1 MDPEQGL
8 LVIIEQLPVE
18 LLVLVIRAVL
28 RILDPQRTRIID
40 KFRALADLKLLLLR
54 LCLLRCYLL
63 LRSFV
68 LALCRGCLCLF
79 FLLRL
84 DHLND
89 NIVRTAL
96 RLLDGL
102 CLLGVLHRQIDLGR
116 HEAAVLVNHLAGTI
130 VIRELHAVL
139 RQMEGNGRSDLL
151 PVGLLHGELAAAVAL
166 PVNGLRSL
174 LIGKRIDGDKRRYH
188 ERRIEAQSKVTDD
201 LIVVRLILVFI
212 HEGFRT
218 GEGNVVDIF
227 LHLVR
232 CHAKSVIGNLNG
244 LALGIQNHVDSC
256 LPALRKL
263 RFPHHFQLLQL
274 CNGIAAIGN
283 QLTIENIMVTVQ
295 PFLDNREHV
304 LAVNG

>member
-18 LLVLVIRAVL
+18 LLVFVIGAIL

-40 KFRALADLKLLLLR
+40 KLRALADLKLLLLR
-54 LCLLRCYLL
+54 LCLLR
-63 LRSFV
+63 RSFV
-68 LALCRGCLCLF
+68 LILCGGCLCLF

-116 HEAAVLVNHLAGTI
+116 HEAAVLVNHLAGAI

-174 LIGKRIDGDKRRYH
+174 LIGKRINGDKRRYH
-188 ERRIEAQSKVTDD
+188 ERRIEAQSEVADD

-218 GEGNVVDIF
+218 GEGNVVDIL
-227 LHLVR
+227 LHLIR
-232 CHAKSVIGNLNG
+232 GHAKSVIGNLNG
-244 LALGIQNHVDSC
+244 LALGIQNHVNSC

-263 RFPHHFQLLQL
+263 RFSHHFQLLQL
-274 CNGIAAIGN
+274 CNCIAAIGN